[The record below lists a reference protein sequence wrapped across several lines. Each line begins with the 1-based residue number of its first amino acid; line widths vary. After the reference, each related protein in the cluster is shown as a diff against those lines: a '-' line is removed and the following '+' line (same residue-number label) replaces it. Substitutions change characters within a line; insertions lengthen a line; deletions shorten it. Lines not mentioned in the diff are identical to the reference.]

1 MHVRIYENTIYIY
14 IYIWKHYLQH
24 IYWITEI
31 GKYLQDSR
39 TWTISGRLYISA
51 RFAHMNGLW
60 NNIFKFKHKMN
71 KINKLEG
78 LPFYFYVII
87 FKKIKIPS
95 SDTNMHSHAHTLMT
109 QMHTHIHTNAHT
121 YRQERAYMMG
131 IRMSMGVEIKVRWA
145 WGWR

>member
-1 MHVRIYENTIYIY
+1 MYVYENTIYIY
-14 IYIWKHYLQH
+14 IYVYGNTMH
-24 IYWITEI
+24 IYNIYILNYRNRE
-31 GKYLQDSR
+31 
-39 TWTISGRLYISA
+39 ISA

-87 FKKIKIPS
+87 FKKIFKIPS

-121 YRQERAYMMG
+121 YRQEHAYMMG
-131 IRMSMGVEIKVRWA
+131 MRMSMGVEIKVR
-145 WGWR
+145 